1 MKCRTGRKRTEKE
14 NNMLRIGVIGCG
26 AMGRS
31 HIDRITN
38 MTQGAEVIA
47 VSDVFEEGARKAAE
61 IAGNGCKVYTCGKGL
76 ISDPDVDAVVIAS
89 PGSAHKED
97 LLEAVKAGKRVFC
110 EKPLCTTAGDC
121 KAVMEAEAASGR
133 HLIQVG
139 FMRRYHK
146 GYVQIKESIRTG
158 EYGEPL
164 IIHCTHRNPTV
175 PESYITPMTVHD
187 TAIHEI
193 DLFHW
198 MVNDDFDTVQV
209 ITPKQTGFIHK
220 NCRDPHIMILKTKT
234 GVTVDLEVFVN
245 CLFGYD
251 INCEVVCEKGALT
264 MGKPMAPVIKT
275 AGRESTSVTME
286 CYDLFRDAYDEEIRN
301 WVDLAPAG
309 IIEGPN
315 TWDGYLAA
323 VTADALIRSQET
335 GEIVKVESAEKP
347 DFYE

>member
-1 MKCRTGRKRTEKE
+1 
-14 NNMLRIGVIGCG
+14 MLRIGVIGCG

-31 HIDRITN
+31 HIERITN
-38 MTQGAEVIA
+38 KTNGADVTA
-47 VSDVFEEGARKAAE
+47 VSDVFEESARKAAE
-61 IAGNGCKVYTCGKGL
+61 VAGPGCKVYTNGKDL
-76 ISDPDVDAVVIAS
+76 ISDPDVDAVVIVS
-89 PGSAHKED
+89 PGFAHKDD
-97 LLEAVKAGKRVFC
+97 LLEAIKAGKRVFC
-110 EKPLCTTAGDC
+110 EKPLCTTAADC
-121 KAVMEAEAASGR
+121 RTVMDAEVASGK
-133 HLIQVG
+133 HLIQLG

-146 GYVQIKESIRTG
+146 GYIQIRNAVRTG
-158 EYGEPL
+158 EYGAPL
-164 IIHCTHRNPTV
+164 IIHCTHRNPSV

-209 ITPKQTGFIHK
+209 ITPKKTSLIHDK
-220 NCRDPHIMILKTKT
+220 CYDPHIMIMKTKT

-251 INCEVVCEKGALT
+251 INCEVVCEKGALN

-275 AGRESTSVTME
+275 AGRESTAVTME
-286 CYDLFRDAYDEEIRN
+286 CYDLFKDAYDEEIQN
-301 WVDLAPAG
+301 WVDCASAG

-323 VTADALIRSQET
+323 VTADALIKAQET

-347 DFYE
+347 DFYD

>member
-1 MKCRTGRKRTEKE
+1 
-14 NNMLRIGVIGCG
+14 MLRIGVIGCG

-31 HIDRITN
+31 HIDRITHK
-38 MTQGAEVIA
+38 TRGAAVTA

-61 IAGNGCKVYTCGKGL
+61 IAGKGCKVYTNGKDL
-76 ISDPDVDAVVIAS
+76 IADPDVDAVLIVS
-89 PGSAHKED
+89 PGFAHKDD
-97 LLEAVKAGKRVFC
+97 LIEAIKAGKRIFC
-110 EKPLCTTAGDC
+110 EKPLCTTAEDC
-121 KAVMEAEAASGR
+121 KTVMEAEAASGK
-133 HLIQVG
+133 HLIQLG

-146 GYVQIKESIRTG
+146 GYIQIKESIRTG

-164 IIHCTHRNPTV
+164 IIHCTHRNPSV

-209 ITPKQTGFIHK
+209 ITPKQTSLIHDK
-220 NCRDPHIMILKTKT
+220 CRDPHIMIMKTKT

-275 AGRESTSVTME
+275 AGIKSTPETME
-286 CYDLFRDAYDEEIRN
+286 CYDLFKEAYDEEIQN
-301 WVDLAPAG
+301 WVDCAADG

-323 VTADALIRSQET
+323 VTADALIKAQQT
-335 GEIVKVESAEKP
+335 GEIVRVESVGKP
-347 DFYE
+347 DFYK

>member
-1 MKCRTGRKRTEKE
+1 
-14 NNMLRIGVIGCG
+14 MLRVGVIGCG

-38 MTQGAEVIA
+38 KTRGAEVVA
-47 VSDVFEEGARKAAE
+47 VSDVFEESARKAAG
-61 IAGNGCKVYTCGKGL
+61 IAGNSCKVYTRGKDL
-76 ISDPDVDAVVIAS
+76 INDPDVDMVVIVS
-89 PGSAHKED
+89 PGFAHKDD
-97 LLEAVKAGKRVFC
+97 LLEAIKAGKRVFC
-110 EKPLCTTAGDC
+110 EKPLCTTAADC
-121 KAVMEAEAASGR
+121 KTVMDAEAASGK
-133 HLIQVG
+133 HLIQLG

-146 GYVQIKESIRTG
+146 GYIQIRDAIRTG
-158 EYGEPL
+158 AYGEPL
-164 IIHCTHRNPTV
+164 IIHCTHRNPSV

-209 ITPKQTGFIHK
+209 ITPKQTSLIHDK
-220 NCRDPHIMILKTKT
+220 CRDPHIMIMKTKT

-264 MGKPMAPVIKT
+264 MGKPMAPIIKT
-275 AGRESTSVTME
+275 AGSESAPVTME
-286 CYDLFRDAYDEEIRN
+286 CYDLFKDAYDEEIQN
-301 WVDLAPAG
+301 WADLASEG
-309 IIEGPN
+309 IIAGPN

-323 VTADALIRSQET
+323 VTADALIKAQES
-335 GEIVKVESAEKP
+335 GEIVKVESVEKP
-347 DFYE
+347 EFYK

>member
-1 MKCRTGRKRTEKE
+1 MLPRKE
-14 NNMLRIGVIGCG
+14 NKMLRTGVIGCG
-26 AMGRS
+26 AMGRN

-38 MTQGAEVIA
+38 KVQGAEVTA
-47 VSDVFEEGARKAAE
+47 VSDIFEEGARKAAE
-61 IAGNGCKVYTCGKGL
+61 IAGKSCRVYTNGKDL
-76 ISDPDVDAVVIAS
+76 INDPNVDAVVIVS
-89 PGSAHKED
+89 PGFAHKDD
-97 LLEAVKAGKRVFC
+97 LLEAIKAGKRVFC
-110 EKPLCTTAGDC
+110 EKPLCTTAEDC
-121 KAVMEAEAASGR
+121 KAVMEAEAASGK

-146 GYVQIKESIRTG
+146 GYIQIRDAIKTG
-158 EYGEPL
+158 YYGEPL

-198 MVNDDFDTVQV
+198 MVNDEFDTVQV
-209 ITPKQTGFIHK
+209 ITPKKTSLIHDK
-220 NCRDPHIMILKTKT
+220 CNDPHIMIMKTKT

-264 MGKPMAPVIKT
+264 MGKPMTPVIKA
-275 AGRESTSVTME
+275 AGMNSSSVAME
-286 CYDLFRDAYDEEIRN
+286 CFDLFKDAYDEEIRN
-301 WVDLAPAG
+301 WVNCASAG

-323 VTADALIRSQET
+323 VTADALIKAQET
-335 GEIVKVESAEKP
+335 GGIVKVESAERP
-347 DFYE
+347 DFYA